1 MLPLILLLKSKL
13 KSHSLNKNYRLPPG
27 PWTFPIIG
35 SIHHLIGRG
44 LPPQALDSLSRQ
56 YGGLMFLQ
64 LGELPTIVV
73 SSREAAR
80 EIMKT
85 HDLKFCTRPVN
96 PAMKILTYDGK
107 DIVAAPYG
115 KYWREVRKISVL
127 ELFSTKR
134 VQSFRSIREE
144 EIKNLIEQISLVSV
158 TRQFFNLS
166 AMLLSFV
173 NDVVLQALMGSKANE
188 QNLLI
193 TEVRNFAEIIADFNI
208 GNMFPSSRLA
218 SMLSST
224 VHRAKQFRIN
234 IDRLFDDIIEEHR
247 NKEGAG
253 GAEDLLSVLL
263 RLHDE
268 DSDNN
273 NFSMENVK
281 ALIIVSHIALIIFL
295 SFQSLI
301 H

>member
-1 MLPLILLLKSKL
+1 MHLCFQLSINTEKEAISPSKLMDSYYLLLSLLMLPLILLLKSKL

-115 KYWREVRKISVL
+115 KYWRE
-127 ELFSTKR
+127 
-134 VQSFRSIREE
+134 
-144 EIKNLIEQISLVSV
+144 
-158 TRQFFNLS
+158 
-166 AMLLSFV
+166 
-173 NDVVLQALMGSKANE
+173 
-188 QNLLI
+188 
-193 TEVRNFAEIIADFNI
+193 
-208 GNMFPSSRLA
+208 
-218 SMLSST
+218 
-224 VHRAKQFRIN
+224 
-234 IDRLFDDIIEEHR
+234 
-247 NKEGAG
+247 
-253 GAEDLLSVLL
+253 
-263 RLHDE
+263 

-301 H
+301 HLFV